1 MQMHIGS
8 DHKTLVG
15 IFPISKDEHV
25 SSQVAQLHR
34 MEEEL
39 QVYVKTLEIHITEE
53 DYIFKGDQTP
63 TGHVRPALWNGRT
76 LLADDST
83 QLHT

>member
-8 DHKTLVG
+8 GHKTLVA
-15 IFPISKDEHV
+15 IFPKSKDEHV

-39 QVYVKTLEIHITEE
+39 QVCFKTFEIHIIEE
-53 DYIFKGDQTP
+53 ADCSEGDQTP
-63 TGHVRPALWNGRT
+63 TGHV
-76 LLADDST
+76 
-83 QLHT
+83 

>member
-8 DHKTLVG
+8 GHKTLVA
-15 IFPISKDEHV
+15 IFPKSKDEHV

-39 QVYVKTLEIHITEE
+39 QVCFKTFEIPILGGDDCFE
-53 DYIFKGDQTP
+53 GDQTP
-63 TGHVRPALWNGRT
+63 TGHL
-76 LLADDST
+76 
-83 QLHT
+83 

>member
-8 DHKTLVG
+8 GHKTLVA
-15 IFPISKDEHV
+15 IFPKSKDEHV

-39 QVYVKTLEIHITEE
+39 QVCFKTFKIHIIKE
-53 DYIFKGDQTP
+53 DYIFKGDQTT
-63 TGHVRPALWNGRT
+63 TGHVRPALWDGRT

-83 QLHT
+83 QFHP